1 MLHISSNL
9 RFNYNSEKMN
19 FYCLCLLVVFI
30 SIIDICNGFS
40 IAPASVSRMSHSRM
54 DLEMKRK
61 GKRVPIQDR
70 GEYMKRQRI
79 LYARSADEASRGV
92 DDDTIPTFQVFAR
105 PRQGGLW
112 IPAGDLK
119 GDQRATAICNAIMT
133 GFMTS
138 MYEGQLTQGIAR
150 SLFAQ
155 GDSFAQSLID
165 NYKPFS
171 KLAVADIQ
179 FGYKVKYE
187 GFEEKMG
194 EQKVIALEKGM
205 ERGWQD
211 NVADAFKGVFGG
223 DK

>member
-1 MLHISSNL
+1 MYTLYLIL
-9 RFNYNSEKMN
+9 ILTFITNSLSFTINRCASRRVMN
-19 FYCLCLLVVFI
+19 HV
-30 SIIDICNGFS
+30 GG
-40 IAPASVSRMSHSRM
+40 M
-54 DLEMKRK
+54 DMKRK

-79 LYARSADEASRGV
+79 LDARAADSQQRGL
-92 DDDTIPTFQVFAR
+92 DDDSIPTFQVFAR

-119 GDQRATAICNAIMT
+119 GDERATALCNAVMS

-150 SLFAQ
+150 SIFAQ
-155 GDSFAQSLID
+155 GDTFAQSLID

-171 KLAVADIQ
+171 KLEAADIQ

-187 GFEEKMG
+187 GWEEKLG

-211 NVADAFKGVFGG
+211 NVKDAFDGIFGG
-223 DK
+223 NK